1 LSHAAAE
8 SAADLVLDVDR
19 LARSPQ
25 YRDAV
30 RTRIQADI
38 GLSIDFDDCRLPS
51 RDAALVPVDFAA
63 IERDVRQRLISC
75 SADLGPVRAPA
86 HAVE

>member
-1 LSHAAAE
+1 MSHAAAE

-25 YRDAV
+25 YREAV
-30 RTRIQADI
+30 RTRILADV

-51 RDAALVPVDFAA
+51 RDPALVPVDFAV

-75 SADLGPVRAPA
+75 SADLGSVPAPA
-86 HAVE
+86 HAME